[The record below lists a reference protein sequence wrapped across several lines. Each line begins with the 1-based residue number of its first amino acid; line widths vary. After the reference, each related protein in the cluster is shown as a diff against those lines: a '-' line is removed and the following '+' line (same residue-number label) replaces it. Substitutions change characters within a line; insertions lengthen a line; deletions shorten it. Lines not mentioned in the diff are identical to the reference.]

1 MYKKNR
7 ASPSRQI
14 NPHTSSDI
22 YIKMYAIV
30 PMYFTH
36 TYTHLYIKYTLKV
49 LVICSICCCNWGFT
63 FQSVIIMKTVEKE
76 NYDRL
81 WQSFTERLE
90 EGKNVKS
97 KPTLPLPNK
106 EKSGIAHSLVQKKES
121 FTTVTTNVC
130 ACSIERQSTPK
141 KKKKK
146 KRILISSTCILRGGW
161 LRRSK

>member
-49 LVICSICCCNWGFT
+49 SVICSICGRNWGLS
-63 FQSVIIMKTVEKE
+63 FQYVIIMKTGEKFHVEKE

-81 WQSFTERLE
+81 WQSFTERPE
-90 EGKNVKS
+90 EGKNLTQAYPASTKQGKRAES
-97 KPTLPLPNK
+97 LTPWY
-106 EKSGIAHSLVQKKES
+106 EKRGKK
-121 FTTVTTNVC
+121 
-130 ACSIERQSTPK
+130 
-141 KKKKK
+141 
-146 KRILISSTCILRGGW
+146 
-161 LRRSK
+161 